1 MTTKLHNKMK
11 NWLTKLNYLTTK
23 WKTNKLRTTNIV
35 RRKVERITT
44 NIHIKA
50 MYIFAITTLFNAEA
64 TYSAYN
70 IRAV

>member
-1 MTTKLHNKMK
+1 ME
-11 NWLTKLNYLTTK
+11 NWLTKLNHLTTK
-23 WKTNKLRTTNIV
+23 WKTSKLKPTNTV

-50 MYIFAITTLFNAEA
+50 MYIFVMTTVFNAEE

-70 IRAV
+70 VRAVQQ